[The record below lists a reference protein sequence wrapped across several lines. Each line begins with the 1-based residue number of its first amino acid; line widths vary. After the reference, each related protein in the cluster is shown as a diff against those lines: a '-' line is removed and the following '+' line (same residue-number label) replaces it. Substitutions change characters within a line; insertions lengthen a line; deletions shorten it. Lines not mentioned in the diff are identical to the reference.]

1 MSDQDTEGGVQRPE
15 REMDTGQAIK
25 QQIHQAIDT
34 LPPESLGEV
43 SHFLDSLKFKYQA
56 GRSPEVVALGGL
68 WKDLSFDVS
77 DADVRALR
85 QKVSQTLL
93 RKT

>member
-1 MSDQDTEGGVQRPE
+1 
-15 REMDTGQAIK
+15 
-25 QQIHQAIDT
+25 

-43 SHFLDSLKFKYQA
+43 SHFLDSLKFKYQV

-77 DADVRALR
+77 DAEVRALR
-85 QKVSQTLL
+85 QRISQAIL
-93 RKT
+93 RKV